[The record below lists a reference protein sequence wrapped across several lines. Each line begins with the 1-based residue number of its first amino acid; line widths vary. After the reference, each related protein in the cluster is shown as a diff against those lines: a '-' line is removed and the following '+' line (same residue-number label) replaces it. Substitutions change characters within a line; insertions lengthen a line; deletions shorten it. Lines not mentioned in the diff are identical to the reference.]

1 MAKKVDLTLI
11 TPQQA
16 KEIGAEINHLER
28 MLQADKSSPSPK
40 IQDVAEFNAEI
51 AKKKKILNDHTP
63 KPFSGKTK
71 DKAAKRIKELDTF
84 IKEQMP
90 SAKSYYQSYPK
101 NGGCDNDFERAVIQ
115 QMAFQSNPKIQ
126 QAVAE
131 RKNLLGRL
139 EPHDPYIRSVENLR
153 K

>member
-51 AKKKKILNDHTP
+51 AKKKKILNDYTP
-63 KPFSGKTK
+63 KPFRGKTK